1 MTIDWNQEVES
12 LGPALLRY
20 FLAAGLSRPQ
30 ASDAVQEVLIR
41 LVQHTQDG
49 SYDETRGT
57 LRMYAFGIARFVK
70 LEKRREGVGE
80 ELHGDPVEYAKDTT
94 NEEADREEREEQS
107 LLRRCIRSLGQPE
120 QDILLLLIDREL
132 KLEEIGKI
140 LKMPVGTVKSHVH
153 RAKEKLRA
161 AMRPQMGVQS

>member
-1 MTIDWNQEVES
+1 MEIDWNTEVES

-20 FLAAGLSRPQ
+20 FLAAGLPRPQ

-49 SYDETRGT
+49 SFDEARGS

-70 LEKRREGVGE
+70 LEKRRENVGE
-80 ELHGDPVEYAKDTT
+80 DLYGDPVEYATGT
-94 NEEADREEREEQS
+94 ANEEADRERREES
-107 LLRRCIRSLGQPE
+107 ALLRRSIRSLGQPE
-120 QDILLLLIDREL
+120 QDILLLLIDRDL

-140 LKMPVGTVKSHVH
+140 LKMPLGTVKSHVH

-161 AMRPQMGVQS
+161 LMHSRLEARS